1 MTHDTTDDTRNGT
14 RDGTGSTASTGSS
27 DGAAHGTA
35 APGPLGLFAD
45 LPANRTSDDPRRP
58 GTAGVLPTVLTL
70 RFLAVLL
77 YRLSARAGS
86 SVPLLGSVVKQV
98 NHAITGADI
107 AWSARIG
114 PGLVLWHPTGVV
126 IGAGVVIGR
135 DARVQQGITLGAA
148 RSRTGV
154 DGDPVLGDDVYVGAG
169 ARVLGPVRV
178 GDRARVGANAVVLAD
193 VPDGASAVGVPAR
206 VVP

>member
-1 MTHDTTDDTRNGT
+1 MTSDTTNDTTNET
-14 RDGTGSTASTGSS
+14 TGARRSGTASDTGRVA
-27 DGAAHGTA
+27 DDAR
-35 APGPLGLFAD
+35 PLGLLAD
-45 LPANRTSDDPRRP
+45 LAANRTSDDPRRP

-70 RFLAVLL
+70 RFLATFL
-77 YRLSARAGS
+77 YRASARAGS
-86 SVPLLGSVVKQV
+86 SVPVLGSVLKQL

-126 IGAGVVIGR
+126 IGPRVVVGR

-148 RSRTGV
+148 RSRTGQ
-154 DGDPVLGDDVYVGAG
+154 DGDPVLGDGVYVGAG

-178 GDRARVGANAVVLAD
+178 GDRARIGANAVVLTD
-193 VPDGASAVGVPAR
+193 VPADASAVGVPAR
-206 VVP
+206 IIP

>member
-1 MTHDTTDDTRNGT
+1 MTHDTTNE
-14 RDGTGSTASTGSS
+14 TA
-27 DGAAHGTA
+27 DGAAGGA
-35 APGPLGLFAD
+35 ARGAAHHAADAWPLGLLAD

-58 GTAGVLPTVLTL
+58 GAAGVLPTVLTL
-70 RFLAVLL
+70 RFLATFL
-77 YRLSARAGS
+77 YRVSARAGS
-86 SVPLLGSVVKQV
+86 SVPVLGSVLKQV

-126 IGAGVVIGR
+126 IGPRVVVGR

-148 RSRTGV
+148 RSRTGK
-154 DGDPVLGDDVYVGAG
+154 DGDPVLGDGVYVGAG

-178 GDRARVGANAVVLAD
+178 GDRARIGANAVVLTD
-193 VPDGASAVGVPAR
+193 VPDDASAVGVPAR
-206 VVP
+206 IIA

>member
-1 MTHDTTDDTRNGT
+1 MTHDTNHDTTKDRTNET
-14 RDGTGSTASTGSS
+14 TGDTAR
-27 DGAAHGTA
+27 GTA
-35 APGPLGLFAD
+35 GARPLGLLAD
-45 LPANRTSDDPRRP
+45 LAANRTSDDPRRP

-70 RFLAVLL
+70 RFLATFL
-77 YRLSARAGS
+77 YRASARAGS
-86 SVPLLGSVVKQV
+86 SVPVLGSVLKQV

-126 IGAGVVIGR
+126 IGPRVVVGR

-148 RSRTGV
+148 RSRTGK
-154 DGDPVLGDDVYVGAG
+154 DGDPVLGDGVYVGAG

-178 GDRARVGANAVVLAD
+178 GDRARIGANAVVLID
-193 VPDGASAVGVPAR
+193 VPDDASAVGVPAR
-206 VVP
+206 IIA

>member
-1 MTHDTTDDTRNGT
+1 MTHDTTHDTTDDAT
-14 RDGTGSTASTGSS
+14 DGTAC
-27 DGAAHGTA
+27 GAVD
-35 APGPLGLFAD
+35 PGPLGLLAD
-45 LPANRTSDDPRRP
+45 LAANRTSDNPHRR

-70 RFLAVLL
+70 RFLATFL
-77 YRLSARAGS
+77 YRVSARAGS
-86 SVPLLGSVVKQV
+86 AVPALGSVVKQV

-126 IGAGVVIGR
+126 IGPGVVVGR

-148 RSRTGV
+148 RSRSGK
-154 DGDPVLGDDVYVGAG
+154 DGDPVLGDGVYVGAG

-178 GDRARVGANAVVLAD
+178 GDRVRIGANAVVLTD
-193 VPDGASAVGVPAR
+193 VPDDASAVGVPAR
-206 VVP
+206 VIA

>member
-1 MTHDTTDDTRNGT
+1 MTHDTTKDITNETTEDTA
-14 RDGTGSTASTGSS
+14 RDTA
-27 DGAAHGTA
+27 GAR
-35 APGPLGLFAD
+35 PLGLLAD
-45 LPANRTSDDPRRP
+45 LAANRTSDDPRRP

-70 RFLAVLL
+70 RFLATFL
-77 YRLSARAGS
+77 YRASARAGS
-86 SVPLLGSVVKQV
+86 SVPVLGSVLKQL

-126 IGAGVVIGR
+126 IGPRVVVGR

-148 RSRTGV
+148 RSRTGK
-154 DGDPVLGDDVYVGAG
+154 DGDPVLGDGVYVGAG

-178 GDRARVGANAVVLAD
+178 GDRARIGANAVVLVD
-193 VPDGASAVGVPAR
+193 VPDDASAVGVPAR
-206 VVP
+206 IIA

>member
-1 MTHDTTDDTRNGT
+1 MTYDTTKDTTNET
-14 RDGTGSTASTGSS
+14 T
-27 DGAAHGTA
+27 DGARTGVARDAARGTA
-35 APGPLGLFAD
+35 DARPLGLLAD
-45 LPANRTSDDPRRP
+45 LAANRTSDDPRRP

-70 RFLAVLL
+70 RFLATFL
-77 YRLSARAGS
+77 YRASARAGS
-86 SVPLLGSVVKQV
+86 SVPVLGSVLKQI

-126 IGAGVVIGR
+126 IGPRVVVGR

-148 RSRTGV
+148 RSRTGE
-154 DGDPVLGDDVYVGAG
+154 DGDPVLGDGVYVGAG

-178 GDRARVGANAVVLAD
+178 GDRARIGANAVVLTD
-193 VPDGASAVGVPAR
+193 VPADASAVGVPAR
-206 VVP
+206 IIA

>member
-1 MTHDTTDDTRNGT
+1 MTHDTTKDMTNETT
-14 RDGTGSTASTGSS
+14 RDAALDTGRIA
-27 DGAAHGTA
+27 DGAR
-35 APGPLGLFAD
+35 PLGLLAD
-45 LPANRTSDDPRRP
+45 LAANRTSDDPRRP

-70 RFLAVLL
+70 RFLATFL
-77 YRLSARAGS
+77 YRVSARAGS
-86 SVPLLGSVVKQV
+86 SVPVLGSVLKQL

-126 IGAGVVIGR
+126 IGPRVVVGR

-148 RSRTGV
+148 RSRTGK
-154 DGDPVLGDDVYVGAG
+154 DGDPVLGDGVYVGAG

-178 GDRARVGANAVVLAD
+178 GDRARIGANAVVLTD
-193 VPDGASAVGVPAR
+193 VPDDASAVGVPAR
-206 VVP
+206 IIG

>member
-1 MTHDTTDDTRNGT
+1 MTHDTNHDTNHDT
-14 RDGTGSTASTGSS
+14 MKD
-27 DGAAHGTA
+27 AAEGTA
-35 APGPLGLFAD
+35 RGATGPRPLGLLAD
-45 LPANRTSDDPRRP
+45 LAANRTSDDPRRP
-58 GTAGVLPTVLTL
+58 RTAGVLPTVLTL
-70 RFLAVLL
+70 RFLATFL
-77 YRLSARAGS
+77 YRASARAGS
-86 SVPLLGSVVKQV
+86 SVPVLGSVLKQI

-126 IGAGVVIGR
+126 IGPRVVVGR

-148 RSRTGV
+148 RSRTGQ
-154 DGDPVLGDDVYVGAG
+154 DGDPVLGDGVYVGAG

-178 GDRARVGANAVVLAD
+178 GDRARIGANAVVLSD

-206 VVP
+206 IIA

>member
-1 MTHDTTDDTRNGT
+1 MTHDTTKDMTNETT
-14 RDGTGSTASTGSS
+14 RDAARDTGRIA
-27 DGAAHGTA
+27 DGAR
-35 APGPLGLFAD
+35 PLGLLAD
-45 LPANRTSDDPRRP
+45 LAANRTSDDPRRP

-70 RFLAVLL
+70 RFLATFL
-77 YRLSARAGS
+77 YRVSARAGS
-86 SVPLLGSVVKQV
+86 SVPVLGSVLKQL

-126 IGAGVVIGR
+126 IGPRVVVGR

-148 RSRTGV
+148 RSRTGK
-154 DGDPVLGDDVYVGAG
+154 DGDPVLGDGVYVGAG

-178 GDRARVGANAVVLAD
+178 GDRARIGANAVVLTD
-193 VPDGASAVGVPAR
+193 VPDDASAVGVPAR
-206 VVP
+206 IIG

>member
-1 MTHDTTDDTRNGT
+1 MTHDTTNETKRGT
-14 RDGTGSTASTGSS
+14 RARTAR
-27 DGAAHGTA
+27 AAAGER
-35 APGPLGLFAD
+35 PLGLLAD
-45 LPANRTSDDPRRP
+45 LAANRTSDDPRRP

-70 RFLAVLL
+70 RFLATFL
-77 YRLSARAGS
+77 YRASARAGS
-86 SVPLLGSVVKQV
+86 TVPVLGSVLKQL

-126 IGAGVVIGR
+126 IGPRVVIGR

-148 RSRTGV
+148 RSRRTGQ
-154 DGDPVLGDDVYVGAG
+154 DGDPVLGDGVYVGAG

-178 GDRARVGANAVVLAD
+178 GDRARIGANAVVLID
-193 VPDGASAVGVPAR
+193 VPDDASAVGVPAR
-206 VVP
+206 IIA

>member
-1 MTHDTTDDTRNGT
+1 MTHDTTKDMTDETTGDAARDTGRVADDAR
-14 RDGTGSTASTGSS
+14 
-27 DGAAHGTA
+27 
-35 APGPLGLFAD
+35 PLGLLAD
-45 LPANRTSDDPRRP
+45 LAANRTSDDPRRP

-70 RFLAVLL
+70 RFLATFL
-77 YRLSARAGS
+77 YRVSARAGS
-86 SVPLLGSVVKQV
+86 SVPVLGSVLKQL

-126 IGAGVVIGR
+126 IGPRVVVGR

-148 RSRTGV
+148 RSRTGKE
-154 DGDPVLGDDVYVGAG
+154 GDPVLGDGVYVGAG

-178 GDRARVGANAVVLAD
+178 GDRARIGANAVVLTD
-193 VPDGASAVGVPAR
+193 VPDDASAVGVPAR
-206 VVP
+206 IIA

>member
-1 MTHDTTDDTRNGT
+1 MNHDTNETVDPT
-14 RDGTGSTASTGSS
+14 DGTARR
-27 DGAAHGTA
+27 A
-35 APGPLGLFAD
+35 APGTADARPLGLLAD
-45 LPANRTSDDPRRP
+45 LAANRRSDDPRRP

-70 RFLAVLL
+70 RFLATFL
-77 YRLSARAGS
+77 YRASARAGS
-86 SVPLLGSVVKQV
+86 SFPVLGSVLKQI

-126 IGAGVVIGR
+126 IGPRVVVGR

-148 RSRTGV
+148 RSRTGK
-154 DGDPVLGDDVYVGAG
+154 DGDPVLGDDVYIGAG

-178 GDRARVGANAVVLAD
+178 GDRARIGANAVVLTD
-193 VPDGASAVGVPAR
+193 VPDDASAVGAPAR
-206 VVP
+206 IIV

>member
-1 MTHDTTDDTRNGT
+1 MTHDTTKDMTNETT
-14 RDGTGSTASTGSS
+14 RDAARDTGRIA
-27 DGAAHGTA
+27 DGAR
-35 APGPLGLFAD
+35 PLGLLAD
-45 LPANRTSDDPRRP
+45 LAANRTSDDPRRP

-70 RFLAVLL
+70 RFLATFL
-77 YRLSARAGS
+77 YRVSARAGS
-86 SVPLLGSVVKQV
+86 SVPVLGSVLKQL

-126 IGAGVVIGR
+126 IGPRVVVGR

-148 RSRTGV
+148 RSRTGK
-154 DGDPVLGDDVYVGAG
+154 DGDPVLGDGVYVGAG

-178 GDRARVGANAVVLAD
+178 GDRARIGANAVVLID
-193 VPDGASAVGVPAR
+193 VPDDASAVGVPAR
-206 VVP
+206 IIA

>member
-1 MTHDTTDDTRNGT
+1 MTHDTTKDMTNETT
-14 RDGTGSTASTGSS
+14 RDAARDTGRIA
-27 DGAAHGTA
+27 DGAR
-35 APGPLGLFAD
+35 PLGLLAD
-45 LPANRTSDDPRRP
+45 LAANRTSDDPRRP

-70 RFLAVLL
+70 RFLATFL
-77 YRLSARAGS
+77 YRVSARAGS
-86 SVPLLGSVVKQV
+86 SVPVLGSVLKQL

-126 IGAGVVIGR
+126 IGPRVVVGR

-148 RSRTGV
+148 RSRTGK
-154 DGDPVLGDDVYVGAG
+154 DGDPMLGDGVYVGAG

-178 GDRARVGANAVVLAD
+178 GDRARIGANAVVLTD
-193 VPDGASAVGVPAR
+193 VPDDASAVGVPAR
-206 VVP
+206 IIG

>member
-1 MTHDTTDDTRNGT
+1 MTHDTTKYTTNETKHGT
-14 RDGTGSTASTGSS
+14 RARTAR
-27 DGAAHGTA
+27 AAA
-35 APGPLGLFAD
+35 AAGERPLGLLAD
-45 LPANRTSDDPRRP
+45 LAANRTSDDPRRP

-70 RFLAVLL
+70 RFLATFL
-77 YRLSARAGS
+77 YRASARAGS
-86 SVPLLGSVVKQV
+86 SVPVLGSVLKQI

-126 IGAGVVIGR
+126 IGPRVVVGR

-148 RSRTGV
+148 RSRTGQ
-154 DGDPVLGDDVYVGAG
+154 DGDPVLGDGVYVGAG

-178 GDRARVGANAVVLAD
+178 GDRARIGANAVVLID
-193 VPDGASAVGVPAR
+193 VPDDASAVGVPAR
-206 VVP
+206 IIA